1 MPQFT
6 TVVDALQHQAREL
19 GDTAAFISRDRYHGR
34 HVLTWAD
41 LYTLAGRFAALLR
54 AGGLGRGGLVVN
66 TLLNSPERV
75 VSEAGVWLS
84 GAATVNGQCL
94 LSDGSDLLRTIRVSS
109 ARAILVDPDVT
120 DSPWNVLKNHV
131 TLDGDDNVTSG
142 SLPDLK
148 KVYFVRRVEGR
159 GQGDFLGRLEAL
171 HDSFQADDVNSDD
184 VLCVFTTSG
193 TTGFSKLVVYTHG
206 SFTHN
211 MHGQMDSTGETV
223 LKSLGS
229 YFSVSPLGW
238 VGGFPG
244 ISIVQG
250 TTRLMCD
257 VRAGGIPEDMAE
269 FIYKSSQNEKSTSIF
284 LPPMYLPRLVELD
297 KADRE
302 RKIKDSMSGPGTPPA
317 RLFNK
322 IFLGGLPVN
331 RYMVQAG
338 LTLANSV
345 VISYG
350 ATDFGLVSGLKLDD
364 SQGYV
369 DYDTGPPLKDV
380 EVRIVSQNDKEMPLP
395 TNQVGNILIKRP
407 SMMRC
412 YLNDPQATA
421 DAFTKDGF
429 FRTGDVGRLDER
441 GHLLVEGRGSD
452 AIMRGPYIFYPS
464 WLETRITA
472 CPGVREVLIVGVPDP
487 YLHEEI
493 CACVVFDSDDVTM
506 EQVRHFVEKDIVAS
520 EDNPLSPRPRYYL
533 RFESFVRT
541 ITDKLKRK
549 EIKAQAAERLNL
561 SYSC

>member
-6 TVVDALQHQAREL
+6 TVVDALQHQAHEL
-19 GDTAAFISRDRYHGR
+19 GDTAAFIFRDRYHRR
-34 HVLTWAD
+34 HVLTWTD

-94 LSDGSDLLRTIRVSS
+94 LADGSDLLRTIRVSRT
-109 ARAILVDPDVT
+109 RAILVDPDIT

-131 TLDGDDNVTSG
+131 TLDDDDNVTSD

-159 GQGDFLGRLEAL
+159 GQGDFWGRLEAL
-171 HDSFQADDVNSDD
+171 HDSFQADDVSSDD
-184 VLCVFTTSG
+184 VLCVLTTSG
-193 TTGFSKLVVYTHG
+193 TTGFSKLVVVTHG
-206 SFTHN
+206 NYTRIYSSFNAIQSRTSKGSWDDFN
-211 MHGQMDSTGETV
+211 V
-223 LKSLGS
+223 L
-229 YFSVSPLGW
+229 PMGW
-238 VGGFPG
+238 VVGFPG
-244 ISIVQG
+244 NPVVQG
-250 TTRLMCD
+250 STRVLCD
-257 VRAGGIPEDMAE
+257 VRGGNPEDMAE
-269 FIYKSSQNEKSTSIF
+269 FIWRGIRDENCMLASFS
-284 LPPMYLPRLVELD
+284 PVHLPRLEELY
-297 KADRE
+297 KADKE
-302 RKIKDSMSGPGTPPA
+302 KNKDSVSDPENSA
-317 RLFNK
+317 AKK
-322 IFLGGLPVN
+322 IHAISLGGLSVN
-331 RYMVQAG
+331 RSMVQAG
-338 LTLANSV
+338 LVLANTVS
-345 VISYG
+345 ICYA
-350 ATDFGLVSGLKLDD
+350 ATDFGLVSVMILKDC
-364 SQGYV
+364 QGYV
-369 DYDTGPPLKDV
+369 DFDTGPPVKDE
-380 EVRIVSQNDKEMPLP
+380 EVKIVSQDDEETTLP
-395 TNQVGNILIKRP
+395 TNQVGNILVKGHVL
-407 SMMRC
+407 MRC

-464 WLETRITA
+464 WLETRIAA

-493 CACVVFDSDDVTM
+493 CACVVLDSDHVTM

-541 ITDKLKRK
+541 VTDKLKRK

>member
-1 MPQFT
+1 M
-6 TVVDALQHQAREL
+6 
-19 GDTAAFISRDRYHGR
+19 
-34 HVLTWAD
+34 
-41 LYTLAGRFAALLR
+41 
-54 AGGLGRGGLVVN
+54 VN

-94 LSDGSDLLRTIRVSS
+94 LADGSDLLRTIRVSR
-109 ARAILVDPDVT
+109 ARAILVDPDIT

-131 TLDGDDNVTSG
+131 TLDGDANVTSD

-159 GQGDFLGRLEAL
+159 GQGDFWGRLEAL

-184 VLCVFTTSG
+184 VLCVLTTSG
-193 TTGFSKLVVYTHG
+193 TTGFSKLVVITHG
-206 SFTHN
+206 SYTRIYSSINAIQCRTSKGGWDDFN
-211 MHGQMDSTGETV
+211 V
-223 LKSLGS
+223 L
-229 YFSVSPLGW
+229 PMGW
-238 VGGFPG
+238 IAGFPG
-244 ISIVQG
+244 NPVVQG
-250 TTRLMCD
+250 STRVLCD
-257 VRAGGIPEDMAE
+257 VRGGNREDMAE
-269 FIYKSSQNEKSTSIF
+269 FIWRGIRDENCMLATFSP
-284 LPPMYLPRLVELD
+284 LHLPRLEELD
-297 KADRE
+297 KADKE
-302 RKIKDSMSGPGTPPA
+302 KNKDSASDPENSA
-317 RLFNK
+317 AKK
-322 IFLGGLPVN
+322 IHVISLSGLPVN
-331 RYMVQAG
+331 RSMVQAG
-338 LTLANSV
+338 LVLANTV
-345 VISYG
+345 AICYG
-350 ATDFGLVSGLKLDD
+350 ATDFGLVSVMMLKDCQD
-364 SQGYV
+364 YV
-369 DYDTGPPLKDV
+369 DFDTGPPVKDE
-380 EVRIVSQNDKEMPLP
+380 EVRIVSQDDEETTLP
-395 TNQVGNILIKRP
+395 TNQVGNILVKGHVL
-407 SMMRC
+407 MRC

-441 GHLLVEGRGSD
+441 GHLFVEGRGSD

-493 CACVVFDSDDVTM
+493 CACVVLDSDHVTM

-533 RFESFVRT
+533 KFESFVRSV
-541 ITDKLKRK
+541 TDKLKRK